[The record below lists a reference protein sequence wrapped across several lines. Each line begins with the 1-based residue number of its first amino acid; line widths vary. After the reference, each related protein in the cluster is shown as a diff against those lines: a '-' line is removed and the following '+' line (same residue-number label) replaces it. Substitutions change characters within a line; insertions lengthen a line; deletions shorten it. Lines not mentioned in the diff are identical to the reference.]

1 MSDLTK
7 HPDWQKWV
15 DATVEAFDPFNS
27 WSTNL
32 AAIGRAIFAAGQASA
47 QDELTAARARI
58 DLLENILGTSY
69 QAAGGAFM
77 ALDDNGSKFIE
88 RFLDLLS
95 DPSQATLDALDV
107 QSGQQVHEVYE
118 KLVARIAELQSFKDD
133 WQVMRDECDTANV
146 GYTAL
151 LNENRDY
158 ERLITS
164 LNARIEELEAAQKW
178 QPIETAPKGADVLM
192 GNSRTKRICVGTM
205 GPNDLLWD
213 WCYSYEPTHYLDGVP
228 PLPAP
233 PKEGE

>member
-1 MSDLTK
+1 MLTK
-7 HPDWQKWV
+7 TINELKAQPHI
-15 DATVEAFDPFNS
+15 VEMIAHNEREWGMFEQM
-27 WSTNL
+27 
-32 AAIGRAIFAAGQASA
+32 QA
-47 QDELTAARARI
+47 ELTAARARI

-118 KLVARIAELQSFKDD
+118 KLVARIAELESFKDD

-146 GYTAL
+146 GYTTL

-158 ERLITS
+158 ERLITA
-164 LNARIEELEAAQKW
+164 LNARTAELEAQ
-178 QPIETAPKGADVLM
+178 L
-192 GNSRTKRICVGTM
+192 N
-205 GPNDLLWD
+205 
-213 WCYSYEPTHYLDGVP
+213 P
-228 PLPAP
+228 PQGLV
-233 PKEGE
+233 